1 LYYNYY
7 MKIKVKLSINQFIPN
22 RHMGLFALL
31 FLIGGC
37 FESTT
42 DNTTSTSTELL
53 GPEPDPYIA
62 SGEIIENQLVLKG
75 IGLSKIK
82 ELRVV
87 NPNTD
92 ARFEVVL
99 SSDNEITA
107 FALAPVFFSLG
118 SIYSLALESA
128 SASTVYPIKIGT
140 SKMEGNLVVGVP
152 STSYTYPEKN
162 TLQIHGA
169 AGTDDYFSAGEFNL
183 QLRIINGKGVQAS
196 RAMDIGVLDNGTG
209 VIQMNERN
217 FTTND
222 LYINPMGGRVAIG
235 SNSVSAMVSPTPT
248 GHLTVAHPNKVS
260 VVLDSSGSTLVADDG
275 PELIWRGEGGAS
287 NKSVFAIKNS
297 FVSSLAGNKVHF
309 QHRNNYSPSL
319 GIFDSVK
326 NLMTMDLGNDK
337 IGILNSSPTEYLTIG
352 ESTLSS
358 TVFSVTGAVPSTSP
372 SPTVALFINT
382 STGSAATFTN
392 TSTGSAATF
401 TNNSAGSAAATF
413 TNTST
418 GSAAT
423 FTNNS
428 AGSAAAT
435 FTNSGTGTAVS
446 ITGTSA
452 SPTPLVVIN
461 NGAGSGAAL
470 TVTGPATQ
478 IAQFIST
485 GATTTCTLSSSSPAT
500 ISCSS
505 DERLKKD
512 IHALNGE
519 EALAKI
525 LELQPVTF
533 RWKKGDDSEP
543 QAGFIAQ
550 HVMEVLPRL
559 VTKGQ
564 DGYLSLGATGMIPY
578 VVESIKELHQMIK
591 NLSALA
597 PEIKSLQE
605 QNQQLQTKIQTLE
618 ERLVKLEKAPRK

>member
-1 LYYNYY
+1 

-319 GIFDSVK
+319 GIFDSAK

-382 STGSAATFTN
+382 STGSAATF
-392 TSTGSAATF
+392 A
-401 TNNSAGSAAATF
+401 
-413 TNTST
+413 NTST

-435 FTNSGTGTAVS
+435 FTNSNTTSGVAVTFSVSNSGPVANFVGQSGNSCS
-446 ITGTSA
+446 IT
-452 SPTPLVVIN
+452 P
-461 NGAGSGAAL
+461 
-470 TVTGPATQ
+470 
-478 IAQFIST
+478 
-485 GATTTCTLSSSSPAT
+485 SSPGANVY
-500 ISCSS
+500 CSS

-564 DGYLSLGATGMIPY
+564 DGYLSLGTTGMIPY
-578 VVESIKELHQMIK
+578 LVESIKELHQKIK
-591 NLSALA
+591 NLSAFA

>member
-1 LYYNYY
+1 
-7 MKIKVKLSINQFIPN
+7 
-22 RHMGLFALL
+22 MGLFALL

-222 LYINPMGGRVAIG
+222 LYINPMGGRVTIG
-235 SNSVSAMVSPTPT
+235 SNSVSTMVSPTPT
-248 GHLTVAHPNKVS
+248 GHLTVAHPTKATI
-260 VVLDSSGSTLVADDG
+260 VLDSSGSNLVASDG
-275 PELIWRGEGGAS
+275 PDLIWRGEGGAP

-297 FVSSLAGNKVHF
+297 FVSGSAGNKVHF
-309 QHRNNYSPSL
+309 QRRNNYSASL
-319 GIFDSVK
+319 GFGVAN
-326 NLMTMDLGNDK
+326 NLMTMDLDNDK

-352 ESTLSS
+352 
-358 TVFSVTGAVPSTSP
+358 GGTSP
-372 SPTVALFINT
+372 LTTTALSVAVT

-392 TSTGSAATF
+392 SNTTSGVAVTF
-401 TNNSAGSAAATF
+401 SVSNNGPVANFVGPSG
-413 TNTST
+413 
-418 GSAAT
+418 
-423 FTNNS
+423 NS
-428 AGSAAAT
+428 C
-435 FTNSGTGTAVS
+435 S
-446 ITGTSA
+446 IT
-452 SPTPLVVIN
+452 P
-461 NGAGSGAAL
+461 
-470 TVTGPATQ
+470 
-478 IAQFIST
+478 
-485 GATTTCTLSSSSPAT
+485 SSPGA
-500 ISCSS
+500 SVYCSS

-550 HVMEVLPRL
+550 HVIKVLPRL

-578 VVESIKELHQMIK
+578 VVESIKELHQKIK
-591 NLSALA
+591 NLSAFA

-618 ERLVKLEKAPRK
+618 ERLVKLEKASRK

>member
-7 MKIKVKLSINQFIPN
+7 MKIKVKFSINQFIPS

-297 FVSSLAGNKVHF
+297 FVSSSAGNKVHF
-309 QHRNNYSPSL
+309 QRRNNYSPSL
-319 GIFDSVK
+319 GIFDGAK

-423 FTNNS
+423 FTNSNTTS
-428 AGSAAAT
+428 GVAAT
-435 FTNSGTGTAVS
+435 FSVSNSGPVANFFGPSGNSCS
-446 ITGTSA
+446 IT
-452 SPTPLVVIN
+452 P
-461 NGAGSGAAL
+461 
-470 TVTGPATQ
+470 
-478 IAQFIST
+478 
-485 GATTTCTLSSSSPAT
+485 SSSSANVY
-500 ISCSS
+500 CSS

-550 HVMEVLPRL
+550 HVMKVLPRL

-564 DGYLSLGATGMIPY
+564 DGYLSLGTTGMIPY
-578 VVESIKELHQMIK
+578 VVESIKELHQKIK
-591 NLSALA
+591 NLSAFA